1 MSAPDQSARIAA
13 LEARIAALEA
23 QAARPVFVHP
33 MVTADATDMNAVVK
47 HAIRVATNAVQASL
61 TGGDNA

>member
-13 LEARIAALEA
+13 LEA
-23 QAARPVFVHP
+23 QAARPVLVQT

-47 HAIRVATNAVQASL
+47 HAIRVATNAFQGSL

>member
-23 QAARPVFVHP
+23 QAARPVLVQTT
-33 MVTADATDMNAVVK
+33 VTADATDMNAVVK
-47 HAIRVATNAVQASL
+47 HAIRVATNAFQGSL